1 MTLKVKELMRIME
14 KYAPVS
20 LKEEYDNVG
29 LMIGDT
35 DMEVSSILVSL
46 DCTMEVI
53 EEAIEK
59 QCNFI
64 LSHHPLLFIK
74 PKSITT
80 ETVKGRKIIRLIK
93 ENISLYS
100 AHTNLDS
107 VQGGLND
114 FAMELLGFKNYS
126 IIDKNPIKENSGIGR
141 IVELEEEISLEEI
154 CKKVKIAYNIKNLK
168 YSGNLN
174 AKIKKIALIN
184 GSGSDFFQKA
194 KKLGADCII
203 TGDTT
208 YHDVQ
213 ELYEEGIA
221 VIDGGH
227 FNTEWPAME
236 IVAKILQ
243 KNLSK
248 LGYKNKV
255 VLSEKSKD
263 TYDYLSFL

>member
-1 MTLKVKELMRIME
+1 MTLTVKELVQIIE

-29 LMIGDT
+29 LMVGDT
-35 DMEVSSILVSL
+35 NMEVSSILVTL

-80 ETVKGRKIIRLIK
+80 ETIKGQKIIKLIK
-93 ENISLYS
+93 EDISLYS
-100 AHTNLDS
+100 SHTNLDS
-107 VQGGLND
+107 VKGGLND

-126 IIDKNPIKENSGIGR
+126 IIEKNSKEQCSGIGR
-141 IVELEEEISLEEI
+141 IVELEEEITLEEI
-154 CKKVKIAYNIKNLK
+154 CRKVKIAYNINTLK
-168 YSGNLN
+168 YSGDLDK
-174 AKIKKIALIN
+174 KIKKLAIIN
-184 GSGSDFFQKA
+184 GSGSDFFYKA
-194 KKLGADCII
+194 KKLGANCII

-208 YHDVQ
+208 YHNVYD
-213 ELYEEGIA
+213 LYEEGIA

-236 IVAKILQ
+236 IIAKILQ
-243 KNLSK
+243 KNISK
-248 LGYKNKV
+248 LGYENKV
-255 VLSEKSKD
+255 ILSNKSKD
-263 TYDYLSFL
+263 TYKYL

>member
-1 MTLKVKELMRIME
+1 MTLTVKELMRIME

-29 LMIGDT
+29 LMVGDT
-35 DMEVSSILVSL
+35 NMEISSILVTL

-80 ETVKGRKIIRLIK
+80 ETIKGKKIIKLIK

-126 IIDKNPIKENSGIGR
+126 IIDENPIKENSGIGR
-141 IVELEEEISLEEI
+141 IVELEEAMNLEEV
-154 CKKVKIAYNIKNLK
+154 CKKVKSAYNIENLK
-168 YSGNLN
+168 YSGNLS
-174 AKIKKIALIN
+174 KKVKKIALVN
-184 GSGSDFFQKA
+184 GSGSDFFERA
-194 KKLGADCII
+194 TKLGADCII

-208 YHDVQ
+208 YHDVHK
-213 ELYEEGIA
+213 LYEEGIA
-221 VIDGGH
+221 IIDGGH

-248 LGYKNKV
+248 LGYENKV
-255 VLSEKSKD
+255 LLSKEAKD
-263 TYDYLSFL
+263 TYNYL